1 MNEHLQKVSESAM
14 LLHIPL
20 QLTSGN
26 SRTQAIKK
34 AKSCFEVMFALAGRV
49 FPKFSQELPKM
60 QRSMTESRLP
70 A

>member
-1 MNEHLQKVSESAM
+1 MKKV
-14 LLHIPL
+14 
-20 QLTSGN
+20 N
-26 SRTQAIKK
+26 SF
-34 AKSCFEVMFALAGRV
+34 FEVMFALAGKV